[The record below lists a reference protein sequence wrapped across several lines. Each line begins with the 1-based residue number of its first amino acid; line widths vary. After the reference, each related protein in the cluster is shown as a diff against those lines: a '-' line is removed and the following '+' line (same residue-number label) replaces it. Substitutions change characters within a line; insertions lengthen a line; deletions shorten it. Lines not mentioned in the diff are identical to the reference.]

1 MPSLRLSLACGPYDR
16 TLALR
21 DGTIRPQGIELT
33 YVSGQPAELFWRM
46 LQYKEFEISELSM
59 SNYISLVAQ
68 GDCPFIA
75 IPVFLSRVFR
85 HGYIFINTE
94 SGIKTPKDLIGRRGG
109 VPEYSQT
116 AAVMARGLLE
126 HEYDVQPNQIE
137 WIQGRTDRMGLKL
150 PGDVHVTQAA
160 QGANLSDM
168 LERGDIDF
176 LVTGNNP
183 DSFRRGAA
191 NVQRLFPNYRELER
205 DYYRRTKIYP
215 IMHTVVIRRDVYDR
229 DPWVAMSLYNAFCA
243 AKDLC
248 CRLLLETGSPKAT
261 FGWLQAMIEEEQ
273 AVFGKD
279 WFPYGVAPNRP
290 SLDALLQYTHEQGL
304 APRRIA
310 IDELFAPSTL
320 NAIPLGEGQFFQ

>member
-1 MPSLRLSLACGPYDR
+1 MSSLRLTMACGPYDR
-16 TLALR
+16 TQALR
-21 DGTIRPQGIELT
+21 DGTIRPQGIELI

-59 SNYISLVAQ
+59 SNYISLVAR

-85 HGYIFINTE
+85 HGYIFINSD
-94 SGIKTPKDLIGRRGG
+94 SGIKAPKDLIGRRGG

-126 HEYDVQPNQIE
+126 HEYNVRPNQIE
-137 WIQGRTDRMGLKL
+137 WIQGRKDRMELKL
-150 PGDVHVTQAA
+150 PGDVRVAQAPE
-160 QGANLSDM
+160 GGNLSDM

-183 DSFRRGAA
+183 ASFRRGAP

-205 DYYRRTKIYP
+205 DYYRRTRIYP

-279 WFPYGVAPNRP
+279 WFPYGVEPNRS
-290 SLDALLQYTHEQGL
+290 SLEALLQYTHEQGL

-310 IDELFAPSTL
+310 IDELFAASTL